1 MRTAG
6 VAQAGTGG
14 AETEMDPGTAYVY
27 EYVQEQNSLQEKC
40 PLLLLTM
47 SISGINI

>member
-14 AETEMDPGTAYVY
+14 AETEMDPGRTGLRLRVRAGT
-27 EYVQEQNSLQEKC
+27 E
-40 PLLLLTM
+40 
-47 SISGINI
+47 